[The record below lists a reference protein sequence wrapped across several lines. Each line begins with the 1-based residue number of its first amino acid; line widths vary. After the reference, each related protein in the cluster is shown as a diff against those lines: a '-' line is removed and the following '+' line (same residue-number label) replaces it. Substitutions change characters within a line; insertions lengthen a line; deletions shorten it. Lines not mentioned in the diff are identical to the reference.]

1 MVQVPVWSCLDLAV
15 KSDCDDV
22 RQPGPPFLERTA
34 SGMDLVVLGGRVA
47 NMIGEEARLPR
58 WEY

>member
-1 MVQVPVWSCLDLAV
+1 MDLAV

-34 SGMDLVVLGGRVA
+34 SGVDLVVLGGRVA